1 MREAVRG
8 FVGRRTATL
17 ASVVAFFVSE
27 GAGAALAQVPLCS
40 TDDLHAKHG
49 MKAVQLVQHP
59 QRLVEHLVL
68 ERREVLD
75 GKRGQRH
82 VGLGARCGV
91 RHLAQAH
98 ERAQKGVACAALL
111 AHHRIPALEERNRLV
126 ILAKAARALGVLRR
140 AKRKCRAHRL
150 DIVRCEKRRVL
161 RDEVPVQPERT
172 AAHRRVVGCLE
183 RDKVWQALQGVCQ
196 ALQHGDLYDL
206 ERRALQRRM
215 LHVQRRMQH
224 RRRVPLHERRRDACV
239 GVLVRGAAQLAKHI
253 GGRVCYARRRSVGAR
268 VTLEVVEQHTQHEM
282 PHLRRGVTKRGIECV
297 RNARIEEQRGAHA

>member
-111 AHHRIPALEERNRLV
+111 AHHRIPALKSATGSSSSRKPRGRSVCCAAPN
-126 ILAKAARALGVLRR
+126 ANAAR
-140 AKRKCRAHRL
+140 
-150 DIVRCEKRRVL
+150 
-161 RDEVPVQPERT
+161 
-172 AAHRRVVGCLE
+172 
-183 RDKVWQALQGVCQ
+183 
-196 ALQHGDLYDL
+196 
-206 ERRALQRRM
+206 
-215 LHVQRRMQH
+215 
-224 RRRVPLHERRRDACV
+224 
-239 GVLVRGAAQLAKHI
+239 I
-253 GGRVCYARRRSVGAR
+253 GS
-268 VTLEVVEQHTQHEM
+268 T
-282 PHLRRGVTKRGIECV
+282 
-297 RNARIEEQRGAHA
+297 